1 MLLKDNYT
9 EVLEGLLGEGD
20 FFLNLSVDT
29 GSCDLM
35 SYVQRTCV
43 PACLCACLSVCVWR
57 CLPAYLSRCLAQAL
71 VARCRAY
78 GCDYDCALALPNS
91 TIDMGGGVRVRIC
104 CQTAARCADL
114 YLRSPLKCANA
125 RLCVHVPCIFGSG
138 TATPKAACTWTLWS
152 SLGLAATLTARRPN
166 DPTTPS
172 VRKCSSCGPSSAQ
185 TLSLQSP
192 RTVGTANDVFET

>member
-1 MLLKDNYT
+1 MALPTCLP
-9 EVLEGLLGEGD
+9 V
-20 FFLNLSVDT
+20 SMSRT
-29 GSCDLM
+29 GSCGSM
-35 SYVQRTCV
+35 SCV
-43 PACLCACLSVCVWR
+43 RVRLRLRSCF
-57 CLPAYLSRCLAQAL
+57 AQQYY
-71 VARCRAY
+71 RY
-78 GCDYDCALALPNS
+78 
-91 TIDMGGGVRVRIC
+91 GGGVRVRIC

-125 RLCVHVPCIFGSG
+125 RLCVPVPCVFGSG

>member
-78 GCDYDCALALPNS
+78 GCGYDCALALPNS
-91 TIDMGGGVRVRIC
+91 TIDMGGAC
-104 CQTAARCADL
+104 AFESAARLPPAVLTYTYALPSNVPMPVCACPFRVFSDQVL
-114 YLRSPLKCANA
+114 QLQ
-125 RLCVHVPCIFGSG
+125 RLHV
-138 TATPKAACTWTLWS
+138 
-152 SLGLAATLTARRPN
+152 LGHCGRALAWRL
-166 DPTTPS
+166 
-172 VRKCSSCGPSSAQ
+172 
-185 TLSLQSP
+185 L
-192 RTVGTANDVFET
+192 